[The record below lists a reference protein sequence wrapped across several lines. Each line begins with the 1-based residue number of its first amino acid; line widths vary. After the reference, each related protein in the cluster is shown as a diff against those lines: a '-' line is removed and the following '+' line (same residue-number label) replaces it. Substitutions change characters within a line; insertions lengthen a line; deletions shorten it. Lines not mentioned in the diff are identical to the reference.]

1 MNNVYE
7 YHTLGPEV
15 VAFTTQRAIG
25 RDRQSLCQM
34 LNIDD
39 SRLIMPHQV
48 HSDKVRCIDD
58 SLLNMSPADKK
69 DALEGYDAVVT
80 SLRGVCIGVSTAD
93 CIPVLLYDDNT
104 KSAAAIHSGWRGT
117 VSRISANTIRV
128 MKEEYGT
135 EPTDLKA
142 VIGPGISLKNFEI
155 GDEVY
160 DAFAEAGFDMPT
172 IARRYAKWH
181 IDLWEANRQILLDC
195 GVKAENIHIERICT
209 YDNTHSLFSARVE
222 QKGLEKCGRN
232 FNAIMIR

>member
-48 HSDKVRCIDD
+48 HSDKVRIIDD
-58 SLLNMSPADKK
+58 RLVNMSPDARKE
-69 DALEGYDAVVT
+69 ALEGYDAVVT

-93 CIPVLLYDDNT
+93 CIPVLLYDDKA

-117 VSRISANTIRV
+117 VSLISAKTIDV
-128 MKEEYGT
+128 MKQAYGT
-135 EPTDLKA
+135 EPSDLKA
-142 VIGPGISLKNFEI
+142 VIGPGISLKNFEV

-160 DAFAEAGFDMPT
+160 NAFADAGFPMAT
-172 IARRYAKWH
+172 IAKRYAKWH
-181 IDLWEANRQILLDC
+181 IDLWEANRQILLDS
-195 GVKAENIHIERICT
+195 GVKADNIHIEHICT
-209 YDNTHSLFSARVE
+209 YDNTQSLFSARVE
-222 QKGLEKCGRN
+222 QKGAVKCGRN

>member
-25 RDRQSLCQM
+25 RDRKSLCQM

-39 SRLIMPHQV
+39 SHLIMPHQV
-48 HSDKVRCIDD
+48 HSDKVLPIDGHIVD
-58 SLLNMSPADKK
+58 MQADDKK

-80 SLRGVCIGVSTAD
+80 SLSGVCIGVSTAD
-93 CIPVLLYDDNT
+93 CIPVLLYDNNT
-104 KSAAAIHSGWRGT
+104 KTVAAIHSGWRGT
-117 VSRISANTIRV
+117 VSRISAKAISV
-128 MKEEYGT
+128 MHDVYGT
-135 EPTDLKA
+135 NPSDIKA
-142 VIGPGISLKNFEI
+142 VIGPGISLKNFEV

-160 DAFAEAGFDMPT
+160 EAFAEAGFDMSS
-172 IARRYAKWH
+172 IAKRYAKWH
-181 IDLWEANRQILLDC
+181 LDLWECNRQILLDS
-195 GVKAENIHIERICT
+195 GVKAENIYIERICT
-209 YDNTHSLFSARVE
+209 YDNTDRLFSARVE

>member
-25 RDRQSLCQM
+25 RDRESLCQM

-48 HSDKVRCIDD
+48 HSDKVRIIDD
-58 SLLNMSPADKK
+58 RLVNMPSFEKK
-69 DALEGYDAVVT
+69 NALEGYDAVVT
-80 SLRGVCIGVSTAD
+80 SMRGVCIGVSTAD
-93 CIPVLLYDDNT
+93 CIPVLLYDEKT

-117 VSRISANTIRV
+117 VMRISAKTIRV
-128 MKEEYGT
+128 MEQEYGT
-135 EPTDLKA
+135 QPSDLKA

-160 DAFAEAGFDMPT
+160 EAFAEAGFDMQT
-172 IARRYAKWH
+172 IAMRYDKWH
-181 IDLWEANRQILLDC
+181 IDLWECNRQILLDC

-209 YDNTHSLFSARVE
+209 YDNTQSLFSARVE

>member
-7 YHTLGPEV
+7 YPSLGPEV

-39 SRLIMPHQV
+39 SHLIMPHQV
-48 HSDKVRCIDD
+48 HSDKVRVIGDR
-58 SLLNMSPADKK
+58 LVNMPSADKK

-93 CIPVLLYDDNT
+93 CIPVLLYDDKT

-117 VSRISANTIRV
+117 VSRISAKTILV
-128 MKEEYGT
+128 MKQTYGT
-135 EPTDLKA
+135 NPSDLKV

-160 DAFAEAGFDMPT
+160 DAFVEADFDMQT
-172 IARRYAKWH
+172 IAKKYAKWH

-209 YDNTHSLFSARVE
+209 YDNTQSLFSARVE
-222 QKGLEKCGRN
+222 QNGLVKCGRN